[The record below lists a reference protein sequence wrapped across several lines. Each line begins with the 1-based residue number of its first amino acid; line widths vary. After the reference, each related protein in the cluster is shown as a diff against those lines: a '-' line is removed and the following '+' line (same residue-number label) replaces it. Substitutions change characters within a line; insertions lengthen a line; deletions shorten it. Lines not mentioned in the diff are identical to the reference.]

1 MMHKDGAVFSKC
13 DASSTYSLDVK
24 AVTLSPD
31 PVVLGKDLTVTITG
45 DVTKTEDVT
54 YCNVSVA
61 GTTQKIDIN

>member
-1 MMHKDGAVFSKC
+1 MVKEGAVFSKC
-13 DASSTYSLDVK
+13 DASSAYSIEVK
-24 AVTLSPD
+24 AVTLKPD

-61 GTTQKIDIN
+61 GTNQKIDIN